1 MYRMVSILLAASIYV
16 VNGQV
21 ETKTLKEAPTPVE
34 QKSEQDVKIKILDRS
49 SSNLFETGRQIN
61 ELNAVQNP
69 QKQEKEAINYNNLEN
84 LSKRQATKEAYI
96 NYIEKNG
103 TKAQKHELL
112 TAPGPINQS
121 GVTTRNSREATDLF
135 FSEYAEG
142 SSNNKYIEIYNGTGA
157 DVDLSQYWVF
167 QNSNGGP
174 MTEYIDQLE
183 GTLANGDVYVIANNQ
198 SSDDIL
204 AEADLTGSG
213 ICYFNGDDARA
224 LLKIVGTDTTILD
237 LIGSF
242 PDRPDDGWD
251 VAGVTNAT
259 KDQTL
264 RRKSTVTSGNSDWA
278 ASAGTDADNSEW
290 VVEDRPTAAYTPST
304 LGSHEIVQTPSGLS
318 EGFEGSFP
326 PYGWTMVSMNDNNS
340 ISQSASSA
348 YEGVYSARF
357 SSYYS
362 ASSSTG
368 DYTQYMVSPKL
379 VVGSGETF
387 SFWHDQS
394 SFSGESF
401 MVGVSTTD
409 DLTSFIFGDEVVRA
423 SGSNGTWEQHVED
436 LSAYDGQEI
445 YVAIKYTS
453 NYLYYLYIDHVEGP
467 PVYVNTEPVASVSPA
482 QLDFGTINTSS
493 TASLDLTISNFGGG
507 DLTGSLSSDNVKFS
521 VGTFSG
527 SVAPGATETVTVI
540 YTPTDVVSDA
550 GVITFT
556 HNGASSPTTVAVTGS
571 GTDAFLLVD
580 FEGAFPPTGWQ
591 AISNNTNN
599 SITQSS
605 LYSNSGSYSAR
616 FSSYSSASSSTGDYT
631 QYMISPQVSI
641 PTDGAEFSMYYLPY
655 VSSWSGPQP
664 ESFMVGVSTTDSDPA
679 SFTWYDEVVS
689 SNDAWALHV
698 EDLSAYAGQNVY
710 VAIKYTSNYL
720 YYLYVDDI
728 KVAPPSAQPIL
739 TVGSSS
745 IPFIATG
752 IDSTSSV
759 AVSISNG
766 GTGDLSGSITYPAG
780 FSGPASFSSTDTEIV
795 VSFSPTTSGILS
807 GNVELTSNGGDVS
820 IAVSGSAGKSV
831 ATWEP
836 AWPQGW
842 TTINNDNTGDGW
854 QFFGPTGSRT
864 GTGYAGTEDDGFG
877 TVNDDWLVSPKY
889 SAVSGSFFS
898 FYASM
903 GTFAGGSYPD
913 IMEVYLSPSGGGQ
926 PADFT
931 VRLDSVNS
939 VGGDYLP
946 YSYDLSTYADTEV
959 RLAIVYRGEYG
970 YELNVDDVAGPEVVV
985 QSGPV
990 FSDYPTGFSY
1000 GEWASGSSVNA
1011 LFDFYNIGGTDLEI
1025 TEVSFSPSGVFSVG
1039 SATTFPLVT
1048 APSDSNGFYVVFNP
1062 TADEDSVYV
1071 SEMTIVSNTGSN
1083 LVIPVTGIG
1092 RGGYY
1097 WEGFSAG
1104 IPSDWYVSTD
1114 RWGIASIGG
1123 NRLAYHADDAV
1134 DCDDTLR
1141 TAAIALPEITDG
1153 GKWKLSF
1160 DDYQNYGTYYVYHEV
1175 GISTDGGATYTPIWV
1190 GDGVSNSLAP
1200 ITPLDITSF
1209 AGGDIHIA
1217 FVYQGNY
1224 ADTWGVDNV
1233 KIEKAYEPVL
1243 AMSNLVFPATAIGDT
1258 STVQFIVGN
1267 VGSGV
1272 INATMAFDGFVS
1284 TATTVSLEAGDLDTI
1299 DVHYIPTVS
1308 GMSTGTITCDA
1319 SASVTGDGAAFNAG
1333 TYVLTPDAN
1342 AGDLAFD
1349 FVNQWCGWD
1358 TYDLL
1363 GFEWQGYPGDWT
1375 WWGGDG
1381 HASANYAGVYSRI
1394 DYWGGADDYLVSPRL
1409 DVTAGEILSF
1419 WAKGGA
1425 DANTGDRDSMDVW
1438 VSSERPLMGYEID
1451 ETGTRVDTGFV
1462 NTDAFTWV
1470 YGSLPSPDSWD
1481 PVSIDLTNYAGDTW
1495 VLIHSMKNGWQL
1507 AIDDLAHPD
1516 IYMNPLPVLYVG
1528 RSYDFGVTQ
1537 PTGDSV
1543 RYYLRN
1549 TGMSDLVIESMEWE
1563 NGEFFSAEYDG
1574 TLPLTI
1580 QPGGIDSIMV
1590 HWMPE
1595 QEGFEYDT
1603 LFYISNYTAGEFDA
1617 YGRGTEYSV
1626 FTADAFNNPPNATN
1640 LVAPAPDTELVID
1653 GSNAEGTTQV
1663 VWQNATDP
1671 DGYPIEYIL
1680 ELIVENTGDTLDT
1693 MITNNI
1699 FNLSHG
1705 EMLEYMEESGV
1716 TSLDITWDVY
1726 TSDGFE
1732 EVESGNGPWSLS
1744 IDGGWALGVDN
1755 NTIPDV
1761 FALHNNY
1768 PNPFNPITN
1777 IRYDIPEVS
1786 DVKIDIYNL
1795 TGKKV
1800 KTLVSS
1806 NHQPGR
1812 YKIQWNATNESGAPV
1827 STGMYIYKIQANDFV
1842 SVKKLLL
1849 MK

>member
-1 MYRMVSILLAASIYV
+1 MYKMVSVILATNLFLV
-16 VNGQV
+16 FGQQNNKNLKNEVNLIQNKNNESSV
-21 ETKTLKEAPTPVE
+21 
-34 QKSEQDVKIKILDRS
+34 VKII
-49 SSNLFETGRQIN
+49 NQNEPNTYETGRNDLESPLFQSY
-61 ELNAVQNP
+61 EKK
-69 QKQEKEAINYNNLEN
+69 QKEEIDYNDPANIDKLRKIKEGHRDYILR
-84 LSKRQATKEAYI
+84 SGTKEEVYKLSQIDQAERANI
-96 NYIEKNG
+96 ASRN
-103 TKAQKHELL
+103 
-112 TAPGPINQS
+112 
-121 GVTTRNSREATDLF
+121 TRDASTLF
-135 FSEYAEG
+135 ISEVAEG
-142 SSNNKYIEIYNGTGA
+142 SSYNKYLEIFNGTGA
-157 DVDLSQYWVF
+157 DVDLSGYSLSSC
-167 QNSNGGP
+167 SNGCDVENQFDYP
-174 MTEYIDQLE
+174 DNVTFDT
-183 GTLANGDVYVIANNQ
+183 GTILADGDVFIICDSRATDAIN
-198 SSDDIL
+198 
-204 AEADLTGSG
+204 AECDQTFGFLS
-213 ICYFNGDDARA
+213 NGDDFMA
-224 LLKIVGTDTTILD
+224 LTEAGATADTYIIVDKFGDFGPD
-237 LIGSF
+237 PGSGF
-242 PDRPDDGWD
+242 DI
-251 VAGVTNAT
+251 AGVSSGT
-259 KDQTL
+259 KDNTL
-264 RRKSTVTSGNSDWA
+264 VRKESVTSGNTDWA
-278 ASAGTDADNSEW
+278 SSAGADTESSEW
-290 VVEDRPTAAYTPST
+290 IVGDRPTADYTPST
-304 LGSHEIVQTPSGLS
+304 LGSHTMVDEPAGYVES
-318 EGFEGSFP
+318 FEGSFP
-326 PYGWTMVSMNDNNS
+326 PYGWEMISMNTINS
-340 ISQSASSA
+340 ITQSSSSS
-348 YEGVYSARF
+348 YDGVYSARF
-357 SSYYS
+357 SSYSS
-362 ASSSTG
+362 AA
-368 DYTQYMVSPKL
+368 DYTQYMISPKL
-379 VVGSGETF
+379 SVGASGSF
-387 SFWHDQS
+387 SFWHNQS
-394 SFSGESF
+394 SYSGESF

-409 DLTSFIFGDEVVRA
+409 TDPASFTFSPEVVRA
-423 SGSNGTWEQHVED
+423 SGSSGTWEEYVED
-436 LSAYDGQEI
+436 LSAYANQEV
-445 YVAIKYTS
+445 YVAIKLTS
-453 NYLYYLYIDHVEGP
+453 SYLYYLYIDNVTSP
-467 PVYVNTEPVASVSPA
+467 PVWVDPNPIASVAPLSI
-482 QLDFGTINTSS
+482 DFGEIKISESKTV
-493 TASLDLTISNFGGG
+493 DLVISNPGGG
-507 DLTGSLSSDNVKFS
+507 DLTGSLSSDNSKFTI
-521 VGTFSG
+521 GAFSG
-527 SVAPGATETVTVI
+527 TVVPGAQEVVALT
-540 YTPTDVVSDA
+540 YTPTEVADDT

-556 HNGASSPTTVAVTGS
+556 SNDASGPVTVAVSGS
-571 GTDAFLLVD
+571 GTDALLTEG
-580 FEGAFPPTGWQ
+580 FEGSFPPTGWTV
-591 AISNNTNN
+591 ISNNDIN
-599 SITQSS
+599 SVSQSTAS
-605 LYSNSGSYSAR
+605 LSGDYSLR
-616 FSSYSSASSSTGDYT
+616 FSSISSASDYT
-631 QYMISPQVSI
+631 QYLISPVVSI
-641 PTDGAEFSMYYLPY
+641 PADGGSFSMFYQPYY
-655 VSSWSGPQP
+655 SFSP
-664 ESFMVGVSTTDSDPA
+664 ESFMVGVSTTDTDPA

-689 SNDAWALHV
+689 YTTAWSEHSEAL
-698 EDLSAYAGQNVY
+698 SSYAGQDVY
-710 VAIKYTSNYL
+710 IAIKYTSIYA

-728 KVAPPSAQPIL
+728 KVLPAPAVPVL
-739 TVGSSS
+739 TVGATSV
-745 IPFIATG
+745 PFIATG
-752 IDSTSSV
+752 IDSINSV
-759 AVSISNG
+759 SVSIANVGS
-766 GTGDLSGSITYPAG
+766 GDLSGTVTYPAG
-780 FSGPASFSSTDTEIV
+780 FTGP
-795 VSFSPTTSGILS
+795 VSIDATTSELAIKFSPTSSGIHS
-807 GNVELTSNGGDVS
+807 GDVVITSNGGDAAIS
-820 IAVSGSAGKSV
+820 VSGSAGHSV

-842 TTINNDNTGDGW
+842 ETINNDGVGDGW
-854 QFFGPTGSRT
+854 QFYGPVGSRT
-864 GTGYAGTEDDGFG
+864 GTGYTGTTEDGSG
-877 TVNDDWLVSPKY
+877 TVNDDWLISPKY
-889 SAVSGSFFS
+889 SVASGDYFS
-898 FYASM
+898 FYSSM
-903 GTFAGGSYPD
+903 GFSAGGSYPD
-913 IMEVYLSPSGGGQ
+913 IMEVFLSPTGSGQ
-926 PADFT
+926 PSDFT

-946 YSYDLSTYADTEV
+946 YSYDLTAYVDTEV
-959 RLAIVYRGEYG
+959 RLAIVYRGEWG

-985 QSGPV
+985 EAGPV
-990 FSDYPTGFSY
+990 ISQNPTGFSY
-1000 GEWASGSSVNA
+1000 GELAAGSSLSA
-1011 LFDFYNIGGTDLEI
+1011 LFDFYNTGGADLEI
-1025 TEVSFSPSGVFSVG
+1025 TEVSFNPAGVFSVG
-1039 SATTFPLVT
+1039 STTTFPLVT
-1048 APSDSNGFYVVFNP
+1048 AAGDSNGFYVVFSP

-1092 RGGYY
+1092 KGGYY
-1097 WEGFSAG
+1097 WEGFSSG
-1104 IPSDWYVSTD
+1104 IPSNWYVSSD
-1114 RWGIASIGG
+1114 RWGVASIGG
-1123 NRLAYHADDAV
+1123 NNLAYHADDAV

-1160 DDYQNYGTYYVYHEV
+1160 SDYQNYGSYYVYHEV
-1175 GISTDGGATYTPIWV
+1175 GISTDGGATYTPVWL
-1190 GDGVSNSLAP
+1190 GDGVSNSLTP
-1200 ITPLDITSF
+1200 ITAVDITSF

-1224 ADTWGVDNV
+1224 ADIWGIDNV

-1243 AMSNLVFPATAIGDT
+1243 AMSNPVFPATAVGDT
-1258 STVQFIVGN
+1258 STVQLVVGN

-1272 INATMAFDGFVS
+1272 VNATMAFDGFVS

-1308 GMSTGTITCDA
+1308 GISTGTITCDA
-1319 SASVTGDGAAFNAG
+1319 STSVTGDGAAFNAG
-1333 TYVLTPDAN
+1333 TFVLTPEAN

-1349 FVNQWCGWD
+1349 FVNEWCGWD

-1375 WWGGDG
+1375 WWGGAG

-1438 VSSERPLMGYEID
+1438 VSSERPVMGYEID
-1451 ETGTRVDTGFV
+1451 ETGARVDTGFV

-1507 AIDDLAHPD
+1507 SIDDLAHPD

-1528 RSYDFGVTQ
+1528 RGYDFGVTQ

-1549 TGMSDLVIESMEWE
+1549 TGMSDLVIESMDWE
-1563 NGEFFSAEYDG
+1563 NGEFFSAQYDG
-1574 TLPLTI
+1574 TFPVTI

-1603 LFYISNYTAGEFDA
+1603 LFYVSNYTAGEFDA

-1626 FTADAFNNPPNATN
+1626 FTADAFNNAPNATN

-1653 GSNAEGTTQV
+1653 GSNAEGTTQII
-1663 VWQNATDP
+1663 WQNATDP

-1680 ELIVENTGDTLDT
+1680 ELIVENTSDTLDT
-1693 MITNNI
+1693 MITTNI
-1699 FNLSHG
+1699 FNLSHA
-1705 EMLEYMEESGV
+1705 EILEYMEESGV

-1795 TGKKV
+1795 AGKKV

-1827 STGMYIYKIQANDFV
+1827 STGMYIYKIRAKDFV